1 MIHTR
6 RNIAEEQE
14 ESCQKAKQL
23 MALCAQLHIT
33 LDPIDWQN
41 AGMRAPVMVN
51 MIKIAD
57 LSDLSRQDNVSILR
71 LLQMKL
77 FEQAALK
84 TVCAR
89 PGMKA
94 AMWSPVEV
102 VQPQE
107 FLSLWIITLESN
119 ERLTIAEY
127 LRNGQR
133 VYEHFAF
140 DSDDSHALAKL
151 FGPAYRGEYA
161 LGARVAI
168 GEHGCQY
175 TGEIIY
181 ILHPSKA
188 SAQSKYSSKGRHTI
202 QGKVYIN
209 DTSARYVVDCHD
221 GFPHVVNQWQI
232 INERGE
238 R

>member
-1 MIHTR
+1 MIYTR

-14 ESCQKAKQL
+14 EACQKAKQL
-23 MALCAQLHIT
+23 TVLCAQLHIT

-41 AGMRAPVMVN
+41 AGMRAPVLVN
-51 MIKIAD
+51 TIKVAD
-57 LSDLSRQDNVSILR
+57 LTDLSRQDSASILR

-77 FEQAALK
+77 FERAALR
-84 TVCAR
+84 TVCAQ
-89 PGMKA
+89 PDMKA
-94 AMWSPVEV
+94 VTWSPVEV

-119 ERLTIAEY
+119 ERVAVAEY

-133 VYEHFAF
+133 VYEHFTF
-140 DSDDSHALAKL
+140 DGSNDHALAQL

-168 GEHGCQY
+168 AEHGCQCI
-175 TGEIIY
+175 GEIIY
-181 ILHPSKA
+181 VLHPSKA
-188 SAQSKYSSKGRHTI
+188 SVQSKYSTRGRHTI
-202 QGKVYIN
+202 QGKVYTS

-232 INERGE
+232 VNETDE

>member
-1 MIHTR
+1 MIYTR
-6 RNIAEEQE
+6 RNSAEEQE
-14 ESCQKAKQL
+14 EACQKAKKL
-23 MALCAQLHIT
+23 TVLCAQLHIT
-33 LDPIDWQN
+33 LDPIDWRN

-51 MIKIAD
+51 TIKVAD
-57 LSDLSRQDNVSILR
+57 LADLCRQDSASILR

-77 FEQAALK
+77 FERAALRAA
-84 TVCAR
+84 CAQ

-102 VQPQE
+102 IQPQE

-119 ERLTIAEY
+119 ERVTIAEY

-140 DSDDSHALAKL
+140 DGGDGHALAKL
-151 FGPAYRGEYA
+151 LGPAHIGEYA

-168 GEHGCQY
+168 EEHGHQC

-181 ILHPSKA
+181 VLHPSKA
-188 SAQSKYSSKGRHTI
+188 SAQSKYASRGRHTI
-202 QGKVYIN
+202 QGKVYTN

-221 GFPHVVNQWQI
+221 GFPHVVNQWQV
-232 INERGE
+232 INETDE

>member
-1 MIHTR
+1 MIYTR

-14 ESCQKAKQL
+14 EACQKAKQL
-23 MALCAQLHIT
+23 TDLCAQFHIT

-41 AGMRAPVMVN
+41 AGMRASVMVN
-51 MIKIAD
+51 MIKVAD
-57 LSDLSRQDNVSILR
+57 LSDLSRQDSASILR

-77 FEQAALK
+77 FERAALK
-84 TVCAR
+84 TVHAR
-89 PGMKA
+89 PGMRA

-119 ERLTIAEY
+119 ERVAIAEY

-133 VYEHFAF
+133 VYERFVF
-140 DSDDSHALAKL
+140 DGGDGHALAKL

-161 LGARVAI
+161 PGDRVTI
-168 GEHGCQY
+168 GEHGRQC

-181 ILHPSKA
+181 ILYPSKA
-188 SAQSKYSSKGRHTI
+188 PAQSKYSSRGRHTI
-202 QGKVYIN
+202 QGKVYTN

-232 INERGE
+232 INETGE